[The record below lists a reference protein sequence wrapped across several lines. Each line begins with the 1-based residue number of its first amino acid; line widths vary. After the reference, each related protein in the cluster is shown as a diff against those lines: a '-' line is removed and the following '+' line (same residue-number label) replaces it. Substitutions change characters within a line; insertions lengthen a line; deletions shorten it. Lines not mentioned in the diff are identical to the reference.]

1 MAELKFDSKQFE
13 QTKEGST
20 VVLNYKDKDVYKK
33 STDIPFKTL
42 KEVADYNDRYVSES
56 AEFSVAEAKKIMEK
70 DKTVEVVSVK
80 IPYSASQRG
89 FVNTL
94 VEREKTVRIPG
105 KDGGEKKK
113 SAIKVVVKNPF
124 DKFSKPR
131 LKELE
136 ADLTAKFVR

>member
-1 MAELKFDSKQFE
+1 MSELKFDAKQFE

-20 VVLNYKDKDVYKK
+20 VVLTYKDEDVYKK
-33 STDIPFKTL
+33 GTDIPFQTL
-42 KEVADYNDRYVSES
+42 KEVADYNNKYVSEA
-56 AEFSVAEAKKIMEK
+56 AEISVAEAKKVLEK
-70 DKTVEVVSVK
+70 DKTIEVVDVK
-80 IPYSASQRG
+80 IPYSVSKRG

-113 SAIKVVVKNPF
+113 SAIKVIVKNPL